1 MSDLCSSGQKQ
12 SPIHIRS
19 ENAKSCMDTCS
30 LLFYYRSSRCNI
42 TRDGNDLLL
51 TYDPG
56 SHINFNGEIYELE
69 RIAFTC
75 PSSHKI
81 DSKMGEMEMML
92 FHKSPETNKIIAL
105 SVLFEVSSS
114 VNVSNEFFNSWT
126 FGIPATKQAFSQD
139 KTINMHD
146 NWNIFNTLP
155 EKKAFYTYMG
165 STVKKPCAEG
175 VRWII
180 MDELSTLTQQSYDNI
195 YRVTGINSRK
205 IQNTNSRDIFYNK
218 NGSASNNVN
227 KILNVRCITDETFRE
242 QCKLMMSKEMEDVQK
257 SSSKVTG
264 AIGTVLGVFILIII
278 VVCWKYGLFSKLFG
292 AFNFNK
298 KISLRGAGLSS
309 VPVPTP

>member
-1 MSDLCSSGQKQ
+1 MSGANLCLSGQSQ

-19 ENAKSCMDTCS
+19 ENAKSCMDTCN

-75 PSSHKI
+75 PGSHKI
-81 DSKMGEMEMML
+81 DTKSGEMEMML
-92 FHKSPETNKIIAL
+92 FHKSPETNKIIVV
-105 SVLFEVSSS
+105 SILFEISSS
-114 VNVSNEFFNSWT
+114 VNLSNEFFNSWT
-126 FGIPATKQAFSQD
+126 HGIPRTRSASSQD

-146 NWNIFNTLP
+146 NWNIFNALP
-155 EKKAFYTYMG
+155 DKKAFYTYMG
-165 STVKKPCAEG
+165 STVKKPCIEG
-175 VRWII
+175 VRWIV
-180 MDELSTLTQQSYDNI
+180 MDELSTISQQSYDNI
-195 YRVTGINSRK
+195 YQTTGVNSRA
-205 IQNTNSRDIFYNK
+205 IQKTNARAIFFNK
-218 NGSASNNVN
+218 NSSPSNGVN
-227 KILNVRCITDETFRE
+227 KTLNVRCITDETFRE
-242 QCKLMMSKEMEDVQK
+242 QCKAMMSKEMESVNK

-264 AIGTVLGVFILIII
+264 AIGTVLGVFLLIII
-278 VVCWKYGLFSKLFG
+278 VICWKYGLFSKLLN

-309 VPVPTP
+309 TPV